1 MSTIEIRKTDI
12 TDLNTDAI
20 VNAANDG
27 LWAGGGVCGAIFKAA
42 GHDTAS
48 IMVDAGELEYI
59 SSAGLRVLL
68 MAVKKLGADSVTVC
82 NTSDAV
88 KEIFETTG
96 FDQLITVR

>member
-1 MSTIEIRKTDI
+1 MTINKQQNGNVLTLAPQGRLDTVTSPELEAELKNSLDGVESLVL
-12 TDLNTDAI
+12 DLS
-20 VNAANDG
+20 G
-27 LWAGGGVCGAIFKAA
+27 
-42 GHDTAS
+42 
-48 IMVDAGELEYI
+48 LEYI

>member
-1 MSTIEIRKTDI
+1 MLTINKTVENEKAVLVLEGRLDTVTAPELEEALKEI
-12 TDLNTDAI
+12 LP
-20 VNAANDG
+20 
-27 LWAGGGVCGAIFKAA
+27 
-42 GHDTAS
+42 DTLKLTLDFA
-48 IMVDAGELEYI
+48 DLEYI

>member
-1 MSTIEIRKTDI
+1 MSSITIRKI
-12 TDLNTDAI
+12 SIVDLITDAI

-68 MAVKKLGADSVTVC
+68 MAVKKLGTDSVTVC

-88 KEIFETTG
+88 KEIFEATG